1 MGGLVT
7 RSNCSSRQAWRSFA
21 GVPRGV
27 MNALTRILVSRTAL
41 GTQFPMDSTG
51 RSCALHGL
59 GGIAQG
65 LTSRHVF
72 VLRPYSIEHSKELVP
87 FFRQGLVPIERHHGR
102 HGLALFLDD
111 DGVFFPA
118 NPPKQSGELV
128 LGVFG
133 AEGLHHG
140 VSSLVGVLRES
151 VHRVRTRVQGKF
163 GQGRNRCRNHC
174 VKEREHDKER
184 R

>member
-41 GTQFPMDSTG
+41 GSQFPMDSTG

-59 GGIAQG
+59 GGISQG

-72 VLRPYSIEHSKELVP
+72 ILRPYSIEHSKELVS
-87 FFRQGLVPIERHHGR
+87 FFRQGLVPIKRHHSR
-102 HGLALFLDD
+102 HGLASFLDD

-118 NPPKQSGELV
+118 NQTKQRGKLV
-128 LGVFG
+128 LGVFC
-133 AEGLHHG
+133 AEGLHHW
-140 VSSLVGVLRES
+140 VSSLIVVLRES
-151 VHRVRTRVQGKF
+151 VHRLRTRIYSCSHIAARYRDLGKS
-163 GQGRNRCRNHC
+163 
-174 VKEREHDKER
+174 
-184 R
+184 